1 MAVEGDK
8 PPKSDDDP
16 DYKKFGVII
25 GSVSAVCAI
34 LLALNTLTG
43 FNPLKDLTTKS
54 STAAPPATSVPLLA
68 RTSVEWPTD
77 PPARTT
83 EETEETSETPETT
96 ETTAPAE
103 PAFHVRS
110 SQWNGP
116 CQTTSCAMSAVF
128 RNDGGAG
135 SGSAT
140 FYVLRPD
147 ENTYLA
153 KCSVVLYRTA
163 ADDFV
168 NAGCTASSGQLQL
181 WIRDHPGGTVRMDIR
196 VDS

>member
-8 PPKSDDDP
+8 PPKSDDEP

-25 GSVSAVCAI
+25 GSISALCAI
-34 LLALNTLTG
+34 LLAVNTLTG
-43 FNPLKDLTTKS
+43 FNPLKDLTTTS
-54 STAAPPATSVPLLA
+54 STAAPPSTTVPLLA
-68 RTSVEWPTD
+68 RTSAEWPT
-77 PPARTT
+77 PTTEAT
-83 EETEETSETPETT
+83 EETTEAPETTATT

-116 CQTTSCAMSAVF
+116 CQTTSCSMSAVF
-128 RNDGGAG
+128 RNDGGPG

-163 ADDFV
+163 ADDFA

-181 WIRDHPGGTVRMDIR
+181 WFRTHPGGTVRMDIR

>member
-8 PPKSDDDP
+8 PPKSDDEP
-16 DYKKFGVII
+16 DYKKFGVVI
-25 GSVSAVCAI
+25 GSISAGCGI

-43 FNPLKDLTTKS
+43 FNPLKNLTGGS
-54 STAAPPATSVPLLA
+54 STAAAPATSVPLLA
-68 RTSVEWPTD
+68 RTSVERPTRR
-77 PPARTT
+77 PAPTT
-83 EETEETSETPETT
+83 EETEETTETPRTT
-96 ETTAPAE
+96 ATTAPAN

-116 CQTTSCAMSAVF
+116 CQPSSCSMSAIF

-168 NAGCTASSGQLQL
+168 NAGCTASSGTLQA
-181 WIRDHPGGTVRMDIR
+181 WIRSHPGGTVRMDIR
-196 VDS
+196 VEG

>member
-25 GSVSAVCAI
+25 GSISAVCAI
-34 LLALNTLTG
+34 LLAVNTLTG

-54 STAAPPATSVPLLA
+54 STAAAPSTTVPLLA
-68 RTSVEWPTD
+68 RTSVERPTHR
-77 PPARTT
+77 PAPTT
-83 EETEETSETPETT
+83 EETEETTETPR
-96 ETTAPAE
+96 TTAPAN

-116 CQTTSCAMSAVF
+116 CQTTSCSMSAVF
-128 RNDGGAG
+128 RNDGGVG

-181 WIRDHPGGTVRMDIR
+181 WFRNHPGGTVRMDIR